1 MALSGDPE
9 AIRAAS
15 DQMTAAARALQAAH
29 ESVAAH
35 GRSTTAEWT
44 GLAAPLALS
53 RIEQDATNLQSA
65 ADAAARAVGPL
76 ATYADELRAAH
87 QDYVRGEL
95 MMTQGRAG
103 FDSVGSGAVA
113 SADVAREQA
122 MQSMDDARSIM
133 DAAEERALVAN
144 ETAARAIEAAGSAL
158 PGALPT
164 TPAAAAP
171 ASSGV
176 GSTLAEMGNVAA
188 SLGNAAL
195 RNPLDG
201 LAVLGGGALAAVGVA
216 GALASVPLDATGVGA
231 VAGVPLGGA
240 SVAGIVGGAG
250 VAGAGLV
257 DLATHAA
264 TDNRVAPFQVNA
276 DSGEPPPPVSVPTG
290 APREITG
297 LTRHGQERAEGRDG
311 HGVSDEA
318 MDDAVA
324 NPVQPVQEESGGRF
338 IFEGQHA
345 TVVLNSS
352 GKVITTWAEHRT
364 GWRHP

>member
-1 MALSGDPE
+1 MPLPGDPD
-9 AIRAAS
+9 AVRIAS
-15 DQMTAAARALQAAH
+15 DQMAVAARALQAAH

-35 GRSTTAEWT
+35 GQAVVADWT
-44 GLAAPLALS
+44 GLAAPLALA
-53 RIEQDATNLQSA
+53 RVEQDVRDLQQA
-65 ADAAARAVGPL
+65 ADAANRTVAPL
-76 ATYADELRAAH
+76 AAYADELRAA
-87 QDYVRGEL
+87 QLDYARGESML
-95 MMTQGRAG
+95 AHGRAALDG
-103 FDSVGSGAVA
+103 VGSGAVA
-113 SADVAREQA
+113 AADNLREHGFR
-122 MQSMDDARSIM
+122 SVDDARSIM

-144 ETAARAIEAAGSAL
+144 ETAARALAAASSAL
-158 PGALPT
+158 PGGLVPT
-164 TPAAAAP
+164 SPAAAP
-171 ASSGV
+171 AAGGV
-176 GSTLAEMGNVAA
+176 GSTFAEMGNVAG

-201 LAVLGGGALAAVGVA
+201 LALLGGGALAAVGIA
-216 GALASVPLDATGVGA
+216 GAAASVPLDATGIGA

-250 VAGAGLV
+250 IAGAGLL

-264 TDNRVAPFQVNA
+264 TDNRVTPFLVAA
-276 DSGEPPPPVSVPTG
+276 DSGEPAPAAFPPD

-324 NPVQPVQEESGGRF
+324 NPVRPVDEESGGRF
-338 IFEGQHA
+338 VYEGQHA

-364 GWRHP
+364 GWRYP